1 MMCRRSLYT
10 IMLGAMLAMAANLM
24 PSSYAQ
30 AMGTAC
36 CCPTGECSCCCA
48 QNKAEEP
55 ASVFQSLGRSA
66 SETCTCS
73 SGPNPFS
80 AKDSAAVTV
89 SVDRNQKH
97 VFQSSVV
104 LPVGLSST
112 PAGLPAK
119 RHKPPAV
126 FSQSLYLLNNS
137 LRI

>member
-1 MMCRRSLYT
+1 MMSRRILYT
-10 IMLGAMLAMAANLM
+10 IILGAMLAMAANLM

-30 AMGTAC
+30 AMGTEC
-36 CCPTGECSCCCA
+36 RCPTGECSCCCA

-66 SETCTCS
+66 SESCTCS

-80 AKDSAAVTV
+80 VKDSAAVTV
-89 SVDRNQKH
+89 SVDPTQKH

-104 LPVGLSST
+104 LPAGLSPT
-112 PAGLPAK
+112 PAGLPEK

-126 FSQSLYLLNNS
+126 SPQSLYLLNNS

>member
-1 MMCRRSLYT
+1 MISKRCLYT
-10 IMLGAMLAMAANLM
+10 IMLGAMLAMAANLI
-24 PSSYAQ
+24 PSSDAQ
-30 AMGTAC
+30 AMGTEC
-36 CCPTGECSCCCA
+36 RCPTGECSCCCS

-55 ASVFQSLGRSA
+55 VSVLQSSGSAA
-66 SETCTCS
+66 SESCTCS

-80 AKDSAAVTV
+80 VKDSAAVTV
-89 SVDRNQKH
+89 SVDPTQKH

-104 LPVGLSST
+104 LPAGLSPT

-126 FSQSLYLLNNS
+126 SSQSLYLLNNS